1 MKGVIDRFE
10 GLFAVIVLD
19 SGDVTDIE
27 KSKIPEGAKEGD
39 VVIIDDSIHIDR
51 EETEK
56 RKKKMENYLK
66 MWED

>member
-10 GLFAVIVLD
+10 GSFAVIVLD

-27 KSKIPEGAKEGD
+27 RSKIPEEAKEGD
-39 VVIIDDSIHIDR
+39 VVVIDDSIYIDR

-56 RKKKMENYLK
+56 RKNKMKDYLK

>member
-27 KSKIPEGAKEGD
+27 RSKIPEGAKEGD
-39 VVIIDDSIHIDR
+39 VVVIGDSIYIDR
-51 EETEK
+51 EETKK
-56 RKKKMENYLK
+56 RKNKMKDYLK